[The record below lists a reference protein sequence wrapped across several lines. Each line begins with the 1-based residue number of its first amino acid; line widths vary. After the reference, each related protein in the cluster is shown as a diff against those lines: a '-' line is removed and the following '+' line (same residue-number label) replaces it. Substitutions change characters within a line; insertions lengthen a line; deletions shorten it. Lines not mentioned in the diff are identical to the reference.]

1 MAIINSG
8 SLPSISADGLGAAK
22 KDLSNINISD
32 TGKTILTNM
41 GLVSIEDLNEIKP
54 RKSNIVIKP
63 DNFRPIN
70 QTLFSKIPIPSSQMT
85 SVSRNRYNSVC
96 YGNDRFVAVGCTYKY
111 PYSRYPEAGFSAYS
125 NDGENWNLS
134 NDLSFGLDDA
144 VYVNGKFYAT
154 SSSTSYLYV
163 SVDGINW
170 SKLELLKNFHVSK
183 MELIDNVLYIGLDG
197 YVYSSADGVTFN
209 NVLMIDDS
217 YTVWI
222 TCIKKTKFGIIVCSP
237 QNTEYGAYLSADG
250 ITFNK
255 IDLGSNYGCTCCY
268 EIGTYVYLYTNI
280 GIFCSSDG
288 VLWVKKSDGI
298 FLNGSEG
305 NYNHEPLGS
314 ETFDLNG
321 IIISETGYG
330 TVNGIDW
337 YDLNLNYCYMVEIGD
352 FIYNLYIPPDNEYR
366 TWNKLY
372 KFRKDTITKF
382 IPCNISKSDEYSI
395 LLPDES
401 SYKEYNNCNIKLM
414 KVFDGYIILKSDSI
428 PSNEL
433 NAIFISKK
441 SLL

>member
-1 MAIINSG
+1 MAIINSC

-41 GLVSIEDLNEIKP
+41 GLVSIEDLNEIKT

-70 QTLFSKIPIPSSQMT
+70 QTLFSKIPIPSSQIT
-85 SVSRNRYNSVC
+85 PNSRNRYSSVC
-96 YGNDRFVAVGCTYKY
+96 YGNDRFVAVGCTYKH
-111 PYSRYPEAGFSAYS
+111 PYSHSPESGFSAYS

-134 NDLSFGLDDA
+134 NDLSFGLNDV

-154 SSSTSYLYV
+154 SLAYLYV

-170 SKLELLKNFHVSK
+170 SKLELPMNYYVSK
-183 MELIDNVLYIGLDG
+183 MEVIDNVLYIGLDG

-217 YTVWI
+217 TSVWI
-222 TCIKKTKFGIIVCSP
+222 QCIKKTKFGIIVCSP
-237 QNTEYGAYLSADG
+237 QNVEYGAYLSADG

-255 IDLGSNYGCTCCY
+255 IDLGSNYGCVCCY

-280 GIFCSSDG
+280 GIFYSSDG

-305 NYNHEPLGS
+305 NYNHKPLGS

-337 YDLNLNYCYMVEIGD
+337 NDLNLNYRHIVEIGD
-352 FIYNLYIPPDNEYR
+352 FIYNLYIPDYEYTAR
-366 TWNKLY
+366 NKLY

-382 IPCNISKSDEYSI
+382 IPCNISKSDGHSI